1 MTLKLPPPEEYIT
14 QSIVEDNESVKFA
27 KFALDEQQIL

>member
-1 MTLKLPPPEEYIT
+1 MPVELPPPEEYIT
-14 QSIVEDNESVKFA
+14 QSIVEDNESVTFG